1 MLTAPVPTGWGTGP
15 EGACGA
21 AFRSLCILPDWTVSV
36 LFALAM
42 GLEGLS
48 ALADGLEG
56 LSALAGALE
65 DEDEVRD
72 LSLSLCLFFPILSV
86 RDQSSERKF
95 VREGPKKENFYTYPL
110 STK

>member
-1 MLTAPVPTGWGTGP
+1 VLTASAPTGWGTGP

-56 LSALAGALE
+56 LSALAGVLE

-72 LSLSLCLFFPILSV
+72 LSLSLCLFFAMVVL
-86 RDQSSERKF
+86 K
-95 VREGPKKENFYTYPL
+95 GPQKELVSLLAYLF
-110 STK
+110 

>member
-1 MLTAPVPTGWGTGP
+1 
-15 EGACGA
+15 
-21 AFRSLCILPDWTVSV
+21 
-36 LFALAM
+36 M

-72 LSLSLCLFFPILSV
+72 LSLSLCLFFAMVVL
-86 RDQSSERKF
+86 K
-95 VREGPKKENFYTYPL
+95 GPQKELVSLLAYLF
-110 STK
+110 